1 MNINSGN
8 LLAQWLILKIHNIC
22 KCSTCNLWS
31 FPENLGWVWTQKWER
46 SSVAFSAMSFGWE
59 GVFGDAL
66 VKQQLCQPNRDQYFF
81 FRGWNFEG
89 IEKIIEL
96 WKLEVRRRI
105 LPKHN
110 SILQRR
116 KKKTYYVPP
125 LSVETLWPLKGGE
138 RSWSLTPNARR
149 MSHHHPCSQTDLSL
163 RKSASILASDSF
175 LQLNRKSI
183 ILC

>member
-110 SILQRR
+110 SILQRG
-116 KKKTYYVPP
+116 KKKLTMSP
-125 LSVETLWPLKGGE
+125 LCQWKLYDLLRVEKE
-138 RSWSLTPNARR
+138 A
-149 MSHHHPCSQTDLSL
+149 DLSL
-163 RKSASILASDSF
+163 PMPEGWA
-175 LQLNRKSI
+175 I
-183 ILC
+183 ITHVVKQTYLWENQHLF